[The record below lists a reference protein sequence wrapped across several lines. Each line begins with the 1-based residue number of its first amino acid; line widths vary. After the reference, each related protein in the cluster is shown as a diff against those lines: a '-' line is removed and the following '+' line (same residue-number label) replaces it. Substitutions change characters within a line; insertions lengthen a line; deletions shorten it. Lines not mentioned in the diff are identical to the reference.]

1 MLLKTG
7 EAYRYAEAMHSTS
20 SAERWL
26 LEKTRIKSAAESTRT
41 KFSPVSRKR
50 SRLCDRSV
58 LPRDHHWLRSPDV
71 NGREKLRLIW
81 LMSMVFGV
89 VMVLKGIGMML

>member
-7 EAYRYAEAMHSTS
+7 EEDRYAEAMHSTS